1 MTLKILGLSILQ
13 HYFLGTPIKLT
24 HLTTPSL
31 KHFRIPHSPEFLLT
45 SLVALS
51 QPPLFIFIPP
61 PLSPGGCVL
70 WALLYPIFLSLYFL
84 SLGEILTVSITLNT
98 NEALMFLPIFYLSL
112 QDSMY
117 PTIHLTFL
125 PKDSQTS

>member
-1 MTLKILGLSILQ
+1 MGSPVP
-13 HYFLGTPIKLT
+13 HFPF
-24 HLTTPSL
+24 SL
-31 KHFRIPHSPEFLLT
+31 
-45 SLVALS
+45 
-51 QPPLFIFIPP
+51 
-61 PLSPGGCVL
+61 
-70 WALLYPIFLSLYFL
+70 LSLP
-84 SLGEILTVSITLNT
+84 GEILTVSITLNT

>member
-31 KHFRIPHSPEFLLT
+31 KHFRIPHSPKFLPT

-61 PLSPGGCVL
+61 PLSPGECVL

-84 SLGEILTVSITLNT
+84 SLVK
-98 NEALMFLPIFYLSL
+98 F
-112 QDSMY
+112 
-117 PTIHLTFL
+117 
-125 PKDSQTS
+125 